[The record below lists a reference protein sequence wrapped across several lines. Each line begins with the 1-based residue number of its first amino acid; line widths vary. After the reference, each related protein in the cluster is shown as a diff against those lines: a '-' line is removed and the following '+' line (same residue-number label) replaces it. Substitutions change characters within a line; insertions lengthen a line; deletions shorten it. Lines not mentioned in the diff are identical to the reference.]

1 MADANRN
8 RWVELLPGP
17 LDMGAAFRFLQ
28 APRVGGIAVFAG
40 TTRQWT
46 QGRETLR
53 LEYEGYE
60 PMALK
65 VMHKLL
71 DEAEQQWP
79 VLRACLLH
87 RLGEVPIADAS
98 VIVGTSTPHRADA
111 FEAARFLIDRLKLQV
126 PIWKR
131 EHWADGTAHWI
142 TGPSPPESGG
152 K

>member
-1 MADANRN
+1 MADANKN
-8 RWVELLPGP
+8 RWVELLSGP

-28 APRVGGIAVFAG
+28 TPRAGGIAIFAG

-71 DEAEQQWP
+71 DEAEEQWP

-131 EHWADGTAHWI
+131 EYWADGNAQWI
-142 TGPSPPESGG
+142 TGPSPPEASGE
-152 K
+152 